1 MAETDEQRKKRER
14 DEAAKERASRA
25 RKINL
30 GRRGEVTRKEMIADL
45 QRVSKV
51 NVGLGP
57 SPSRRRYREL
67 GHFSEQMVID
77 IFGTHEEFKR
87 ASGLADSR
95 ETRAHTLLLAATNHA
110 AQFREY
116 ADTHL
121 LPWRGKYEKR
131 LDGELTILVGSD
143 FHSQYVDPF
152 ALACFLETAKEV
164 QPDIIVLNGDVVE
177 FSGAGRWS
185 KRPGL
190 NLTLQS
196 EIDFCRREILRACR
210 EACPDAQ
217 IDWVVG
223 NHEDRLTRFLA
234 DTARPLAGL
243 DCLQFEKLFSLDAL
257 EVNLVFGDNFLATT
271 AGERRDDVNRTWK
284 IYGGCYVVAHHTPG
298 GQNPGKKQLQRFGM
312 SGTSG
317 HTHKASLYAEPSL
330 ASPHR
335 DWSVTGM
342 MAGQIVGRSY
352 RDVPSGW
359 TNGFVLATVIPSKG
373 VVFQEPAS
381 IKAGVCTVA
390 GMRFDETPAAERFRD
405 WQRDNL

>member
-1 MAETDEQRKKRER
+1 MAETDEQRKERER
-14 DEAAKERASRA
+14 NEAAKERASRA
-25 RKINL
+25 RQVNL
-30 GRRGEVTRKEMIADL
+30 GRRGQVARREMIADL
-45 QRVSKV
+45 QRVSKIS
-51 NVGLGP
+51 VGLGP
-57 SPSRRRYREL
+57 SSSRARYREY
-67 GHFSEQMVID
+67 GHFSEQMVTD
-77 IFGTHEEFKR
+77 IFGTHEEFRR
-87 ASGLADSR
+87 ASGLGDSR
-95 ETRAHTLLLAATNHA
+95 QTRRLSRLIADTNHA
-110 AQFREY
+110 SQFKEY
-116 ADTHL
+116 ADKHL
-121 LPWRGKYEKR
+121 LPWRGKYEKKVS
-131 LDGELTILVGSD
+131 GELRILVGSD

-152 ALACFLETAKEV
+152 ALACFLETAREV

-210 EACPDAQ
+210 EACPKAQ

-257 EVNLVFGDNFLATT
+257 EINLVFGDNFLATSV
-271 AGERRDDVNRTWK
+271 GEQREDVNRVWK
-284 IYGGCYVVAHHTPG
+284 VYGDCYVVAHHTPG

-352 RDVPSGW
+352 RDMPSGW
-359 TNGFVLATVIPSKG
+359 TNGFVLATLVPSKG
-373 VVFQEPAS
+373 IVFQEPAS
-381 IKAGVCTVA
+381 IKAGLCTVA
-390 GMRFDETPAAERFRD
+390 GMRFDETAESEKFRR
-405 WQRDNL
+405 WQRDHL

>member
-1 MAETDEQRKKRER
+1 MVETDEQRKERER
-14 DEAAKERASRA
+14 REAAKERASRA
-25 RKINL
+25 RQVNL
-30 GRRGEVTRKEMIADL
+30 ARRGAVARQEMISDL
-45 QRVSKV
+45 QRVSRIS
-51 NVGLGP
+51 VGLGP
-57 SPSRRRYREL
+57 SSSRARYREY
-67 GHFSEQMVID
+67 GHFPEKLVTD
-77 IFGTHEEFKR
+77 VFGTHEEFRR

-95 ETRAHTLLLAATNHA
+95 QTRSLSRLIANTNHA
-110 AQFREY
+110 AEFKDY
-116 ADTHL
+116 ADKHL
-121 LPWRGKYEKR
+121 LPWRGKHERKVT
-131 LDGELTILVGSD
+131 GEVRILVGSD

-152 ALACFLETAKEV
+152 ALACFLETAKDV

-190 NLTLQS
+190 NLALQS

-243 DCLQFEKLFSLDAL
+243 DCLQFEKLFSLDPL
-257 EVNLVFGDNFLATT
+257 EVNLVFGDSFLATT
-271 AGERRDDVNRTWK
+271 VGEQREDVNRTWK
-284 IYGGCYVVAHHTPG
+284 VYGGCYVVAHHTPG

-352 RDVPSGW
+352 RDMPSGW
-359 TNGFVLATVIPSKG
+359 TNGFVLATVLPDKG

-381 IKAGVCTVA
+381 IKAGVCTIA
-390 GMRFDETPAAERFRD
+390 GMRFDETVASEKFRR
-405 WQRDNL
+405 WQREHL